1 MYNEVSIINNTLNG
15 TWKTRLIIYAVCL
28 LEKRKF
34 EIDSENNCF
43 LWSKHHLFIWP
54 ISIFIQILITV
65 KVISRE

>member
-43 LWSKHHLFIWP
+43 LWSKHHCYLFGQLR
-54 ISIFIQILITV
+54 SSYKSLSQL
-65 KVISRE
+65 K